1 MKIYLP
7 IELMYT
13 FHLRRDGTRNDTS
26 IATMDIFQ
34 RDSKVTGKA
43 VGNTIVSATLVD
55 IEGTAPVTVQ

>member
-1 MKIYLP
+1 
-7 IELMYT
+7 MYT